1 MSHHSDTLLW
11 FRVDQSINVTSLRPI
26 IMIPC
31 QPVYKGRITQTH
43 YYDSVSTSLW
53 MSHHSDTLL
62 WFRVDQSMNVA
73 SLRHIVMIPCRPVN
87 ECRITQTHCYD
98 SVSTSLWMS
107 HHSDT
112 LLWFRVDQSM
122 NVASLRHIVMIPCR
136 PVYKCHITQTH
147 YYDSVSISLWM
158 SHHSDTLLWFRV
170 DQSINVTSLR
180 HIIMVPCRSV
190 YECRI
195 TQTHYY
201 DSVWT
206 SLLMS
211 HHSDTLLWFRVDQSI
226 NVASLRHIIMIPCR
240 PVYECRITQTHYYDS
255 VSTSQ

>member
-11 FRVDQSINVTSLRPI
+11 FRVDQSINVTSLRHI

-31 QPVYKGRITQTH
+31 RPVYKCHITQTH

-62 WFRVDQSMNVA
+62 WFRVDQSINVA
-73 SLRHIVMIPCRPVN
+73 SLRHIIMIPCRPVN
-87 ECRITQTHCYD
+87 
-98 SVSTSLWMS
+98 
-107 HHSDT
+107 
-112 LLWFRVDQSM
+112 
-122 NVASLRHIVMIPCR
+122 
-136 PVYKCHITQTH
+136 KCHITQTH
-147 YYDSVSISLWM
+147 YYGSVSISLWM

-180 HIIMVPCRSV
+180 HIIMVRVDQSMNVASLRHIIMIPS
-190 YECRI
+190 
-195 TQTHYY
+195 
-201 DSVWT
+201 T

-226 NVASLRHIIMIPCR
+226 NVASLRHIVMIPCR
-240 PVYECRITQTHYYDS
+240 PVYKCRITQTHYYDS

>member
-1 MSHHSDTLLW
+1 
-11 FRVDQSINVTSLRPI
+11 
-26 IMIPC
+26 
-31 QPVYKGRITQTH
+31 
-43 YYDSVSTSLW
+43 
-53 MSHHSDTLL
+53 
-62 WFRVDQSMNVA
+62 
-73 SLRHIVMIPCRPVN
+73 
-87 ECRITQTHCYD
+87 
-98 SVSTSLWMS
+98 MS

-201 DSVWT
+201 DSVST

-240 PVYECRITQTHYYDS
+240 PVYKCRITQTHYYDS

>member
-11 FRVDQSINVTSLRPI
+11 FRVDQFMNVASLGHI

-31 QPVYKGRITQTH
+31 RPVYESRITQTH

-53 MSHHSDTLL
+53 KSHHSDTLL
-62 WFRVDQSMNVA
+62 WFRVDQS
-73 SLRHIVMIPCRPVN
+73 

-98 SVSTSLWMS
+98 SVSTSLWKS

-122 NVASLRHIVMIPCR
+122 
-136 PVYKCHITQTH
+136 
-147 YYDSVSISLWM
+147 
-158 SHHSDTLLWFRV
+158 
-170 DQSINVTSLR
+170 
-180 HIIMVPCRSV
+180 
-190 YECRI
+190 
-195 TQTHYY
+195 
-201 DSVWT
+201 
-206 SLLMS
+206 
-211 HHSDTLLWFRVDQSI
+211 

-255 VSTSQ
+255 VSTSLWMSHHSNTLLWFRVDQSINVTSLRHIIMIPCRPVYKCRITQTHYYDSVSTSL

>member
-1 MSHHSDTLLW
+1 
-11 FRVDQSINVTSLRPI
+11 
-26 IMIPC
+26 MIPC
-31 QPVYKGRITQTH
+31 QPVY
-43 YYDSVSTSLW
+43 
-53 MSHHSDTLL
+53 
-62 WFRVDQSMNVA
+62 MNVV
-73 SLRHIVMIPCRPVN
+73 SLRHIIMIPCRPVY

-112 LLWFRVDQSM
+112 LLWFRVDQSI
-122 NVASLRHIVMIPCR
+122 NVASLRHIIMI
-136 PVYKCHITQTH
+136 
-147 YYDSVSISLWM
+147 
-158 SHHSDTLLWFRV
+158 HSDTLLWFRV

-201 DSVWT
+201 DSVST
-206 SLLMS
+206 SLSDTLLMSVIITQTHYYGSVSISLWMS

-240 PVYECRITQTHYYDS
+240 PVYKCRITQTHYYDS
-255 VSTSQ
+255 VSTSL

>member
-11 FRVDQSINVTSLRPI
+11 FRVDQSINVTSLRHI
-26 IMIPC
+26 I
-31 QPVYKGRITQTH
+31 
-43 YYDSVSTSLW
+43 
-53 MSHHSDTLL
+53 
-62 WFRVDQSMNVA
+62 
-73 SLRHIVMIPCRPVN
+73 MIPCRPVN

-122 NVASLRHIVMIPCR
+122 NVASLRHIIMIPCR
-136 PVYKCHITQTH
+136 PVYK
-147 YYDSVSISLWM
+147 
-158 SHHSDTLLWFRV
+158 
-170 DQSINVTSLR
+170 
-180 HIIMVPCRSV
+180 
-190 YECRI
+190 CRI

-201 DSVWT
+201 DSVST
-206 SLLMS
+206 SLWMS

-240 PVYECRITQTHYYDS
+240 PVYECRITQTHCYDS
-255 VSTSQ
+255 VTTSL

>member
-11 FRVDQSINVTSLRPI
+11 FRVDQSINVVSLRHI

-31 QPVYKGRITQTH
+31 RPVYKCRITQTH
-43 YYDSVSTSLW
+43 YYDSVSTSL
-53 MSHHSDTLL
+53 L
-62 WFRVDQSMNVA
+62 
-73 SLRHIVMIPCRPVN
+73 
-87 ECRITQTHCYD
+87 
-98 SVSTSLWMS
+98 MS

-158 SHHSDTLLWFRV
+158 SLLRHIIMIPCRPVYKCHITQTHYYDSVSISLWMSHHSDTLLWFRVDQSINVASLRHIIMIPCRPVYKCRITQTHYYDSVSTSLLMSHHSDTLLWFRV

-201 DSVWT
+201 DSV
-206 SLLMS
+206 
-211 HHSDTLLWFRVDQSI
+211 
-226 NVASLRHIIMIPCR
+226 
-240 PVYECRITQTHYYDS
+240 
-255 VSTSQ
+255 STSQ